1 MNKFL
6 SKRLGCFIK
15 KERER
20 QKISIRVFAKDVLVS
35 HTQLVNIESG
45 KVYPSEDLLLSIM
58 DELCIKEDIRRQLA
72 DAEQIKEKLSLFFDS
87 FYTQDHEKINL
98 IIQEIIEYEES
109 INNNLF
115 EIDFQVYK
123 LVYYF
128 KKSFHFKVD
137 IASSLLFLPLKL
149 LVISALWK
157 TLFQNAQTIGN
168 FTYQEMVFYYF
179 LIAVLEF
186 AINPFAITCYS
197 VMQDIRM
204 GKLDIYLTKPMNYL
218 IFQYFLHLKNMFIVV
233 FTLFFAMLLLNV
245 SLFMCLFTVS
255 SILFSSI
262 VVYLIF
268 LILGELTFYL
278 DNIFA
283 VRDILRL
290 IIKLCSGSL
299 IPISYYPSFL
309 RKIIDYLP
317 FDLMYSQP
325 ILMILNKLNDV
336 PSLFI
341 LQKQGYGLQF
351 YL

>member
-1 MNKFL
+1 MKYFHL
-6 SKRLGCFIK
+6 F
-15 KERER
+15 
-20 QKISIRVFAKDVLVS
+20 VL
-35 HTQLVNIESG
+35 
-45 KVYPSEDLLLSIM
+45 
-58 DELCIKEDIRRQLA
+58 
-72 DAEQIKEKLSLFFDS
+72 
-87 FYTQDHEKINL
+87 
-98 IIQEIIEYEES
+98 EI
-109 INNNLF
+109 
-115 EIDFQVYK
+115 
-123 LVYYF
+123 

-137 IASSLLFLPLKL
+137 IASNLLFLPLKL

-197 VMQDIRM
+197 VMQDIRT

-218 IFQYFLHLKNMFIVV
+218 IFQYFLHLKNMFIVL
-233 FTLFFAMLLLNV
+233 FTLFFTVLLLNV
-245 SLFMCLFTVS
+245 PFFICLLSVS
-255 SILFSSI
+255 SILISSI

-283 VRDILRL
+283 VRDILWL

-325 ILMILNKLNDV
+325 ILMIINKLNDV

-341 LQKQGYGLQF
+341 YFAKAGLWIVILSLIASLVWKKGISRYSSQGG
-351 YL
+351 